1 MFFPSDIASSF
12 FEIVCLLWVL
22 SEMIGSNLVPKLR
35 RKSSKIDYRD
45 KGSQYI
51 FTGGIFLS
59 VAISFL
65 FALYKILML
74 PPWITYMGT
83 SLMILGIVI
92 RQWSVA
98 ILGGFFS
105 PTVGI
110 QKGQKIVTTGPYR
123 FVRHPSYTGSFFITM
138 GFGIA
143 LQSLGAIIVILC
155 LSSFVFS
162 YRIKLEEH
170 VLIAEFG
177 NDYSEY
183 SKKTKML
190 IPYIY

>member
-1 MFFPSDIASSF
+1 MFFPSDIASLF
-12 FEIVCLLWVL
+12 FEIVCLLWIV
-22 SEMIGSNLVPKLR
+22 SEGIGSNLVPKLR
-35 RKSSKIDYRD
+35 RKGSKIDYRD

-51 FTGGIFLS
+51 FTGSIFLS

-65 FALYKILML
+65 FALLKILML
-74 PPWITYMGT
+74 PAWITYIGT
-83 SLMILGIVI
+83 SLMVLGIVI

-98 ILGGFFS
+98 ILGSFFS
-105 PTVGI
+105 STVGI
-110 QKGQKIVTTGPYR
+110 QKGQKIVTTGPYT

-143 LQSLGAIIVILC
+143 LQSLAAIIVILC

-162 YRIKLEEH
+162 HRITLEEN
-170 VLIAEFG
+170 VLITEFG
-177 NDYSEY
+177 NDYIEY